1 MIILRNSFMIERKV
15 IIPLLIIS
23 AALNLIFIGGISYRV
38 KNIEESMPRPFPPTM
53 DWAIRD
59 LSPERREEIRNEIG
73 STALNTTSE
82 MVLLRSGV
90 AQAQRRVNE
99 LMTSENYSEDNL
111 NEALQQ
117 LREAESNFQETS
129 HQRTVQW
136 FSRMDL
142 EERIAARSFIERRGA
157 RGARNSPQGDRPG
170 GAGIRGPRDPRGR
183 PISERPGDQ

>member
-1 MIILRNSFMIERKV
+1 MIERKV
-15 IIPLLIIS
+15 IIPTLIIS

-73 STALNTTSE
+73 STALTTTNE
-82 MVLLRSGV
+82 MGLLRSGV

-111 NEALQQ
+111 NEAFQQ
-117 LREAESNFQETS
+117 LREAESNFQEIS
-129 HQRTVQW
+129 HQLTAQR
-136 FSRMDL
+136 FSRMTL
-142 EERIAARSFIERRGA
+142 EERIAARSFIERRGP
-157 RGARNSPQGDRPG
+157 RGARNSPQRDRPG
-170 GAGIRGPRDPRGR
+170 GAGIRGPRDPRGK
-183 PISERPGDQ
+183 PIRERPGDQ